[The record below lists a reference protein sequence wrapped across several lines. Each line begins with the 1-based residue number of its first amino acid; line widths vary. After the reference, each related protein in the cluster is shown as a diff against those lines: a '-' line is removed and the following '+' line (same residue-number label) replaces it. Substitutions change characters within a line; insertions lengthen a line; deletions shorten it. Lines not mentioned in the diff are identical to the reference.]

1 MIIRSHPPTQS
12 RSHTRLS
19 LRRRRAPESKGQ
31 VLVEFALVIPIF
43 LLLFMAVVEFAF
55 VFNAILSVNFAA
67 RNAALIAAEAGN
79 AINSDCIILA
89 SIENDVQA
97 PADRARI
104 SRVDIYRS
112 TLTGAVWA
120 GSTPTSYTR
129 GGSKT
134 CTYPD
139 RPPITVPYQIVSG
152 AAGDG
157 YPEADRC
164 NILKGCKPDTH
175 GVTHTGVDH
184 VGVRISYNHP
194 YKTPIRTLFSGPS
207 LSFDR
212 ANSMRMEPVL

>member
-1 MIIRSHPPTQS
+1 MIIRNHPPA
-12 RSHTRLS
+12 RSGPHPRLS
-19 LRRRRAPESKGQ
+19 FRRRRAPDDKGQ

-43 LLLFMAVVEFAF
+43 LLLFMAIVEFAF

-89 SIENDVQA
+89 SVESDVQA

-104 SRVDIYRS
+104 NQVEIYRS
-112 TLTGAVWA
+112 TLTGAVWG
-120 GSTPTSYTR
+120 GSTPTTYVRS
-129 GGSKT
+129 GSKT

-139 RPPITVPYQIVSG
+139 RPPITVPYQLASG
-152 AAGDG
+152 GGADG
-157 YPEADRC
+157 YPEIDRC

-184 VGVRISYNHP
+184 VGVRISYNHQ

>member
-1 MIIRSHPPTQS
+1 
-12 RSHTRLS
+12 
-19 LRRRRAPESKGQ
+19 

-43 LLLFMAVVEFAF
+43 LLLFMAIVEFAF

-89 SIENDVQA
+89 SVESDVSA

-139 RPPITVPYQIVSG
+139 RPPITVPYQIVAGPS
-152 AAGDG
+152 GDG
-157 YPEADRC
+157 YPEIDRC
-164 NILKGCKPDTH
+164 NILKGCKIDTH

-184 VGVRISYNHP
+184 VGVKISYNHP